1 MLNKEYVLISF
12 SYVYVHVDYM
22 MQSFRA
28 TSRDDKQATTVN
40 KQFSHIFYLHE
51 CAQKAPVY
59 ICLSQ
64 LNGDGGD

>member
-1 MLNKEYVLISF
+1 
-12 SYVYVHVDYM
+12 M
-22 MQSFRA
+22 MQSFCTA
-28 TSRDDKQATTVN
+28 SRDNKQATTVN